1 MSSWADRSNDSGRD
15 LLFGRY
21 SFSALLPS
29 RSQLSGWF
37 LPRQGR
43 SIWSERAMN
52 PRQQASQSQMHISFS
67 KCQNGKPPSVF
78 SEFKLEMYSNDEG
91 RQRNATTQKRRRWDR
106 IQFQRWIIYRLG
118 AESGNVIE
126 VGVFWLQKLR
136 LIGRLWTDVAKFLG
150 DLWPRVK
157 LKVYQISANLIHR
170 ELRNATCEGE
180 KCHYIYP
187 DSAN

>member
-1 MSSWADRSNDSGRD
+1 M
-15 LLFGRY
+15 
-21 SFSALLPS
+21 S
-29 RSQLSGWF
+29 RSF
-37 LPRQGR
+37 KRQR
-43 SIWSERAMN
+43 KRPSFRQIFFFRLASVSLAIIWMIFASIWSERAMN

-91 RQRNATTQKRRRWDR
+91 RQRNATTQKRRRRDR

-170 ELRNATCEGE
+170 ELRNATFEGE
-180 KCHYIYP
+180 KMPTLITLP
-187 DSAN
+187 DIAIG